1 MHDLIASPFLEGH
14 VAVRPGRHEGLRLG
28 VGRYREL
35 LDAPPQAT
43 VPGWLVKAARSA
55 WGVALDGRQLDGTV
69 LVRQPT
75 ALGYGRAS
83 WEINKGCDYDCEHCY
98 LGLKNF
104 EGLAWD
110 DKVKMLN
117 AVRDSGALW
126 FQITGGEPLIDRD
139 FPASYQYANELGLM
153 VSIASNGSQLSK
165 PRIQEIFARHRPYLI
180 AVSVYGATAASYDGM
195 TRNRGAFDRFIKG
208 LEVSRD
214 AGLPLKLN
222 IVVSERN
229 AGEIAQMRAL
239 ADRYGFP
246 HHVFTT
252 MSPTIEG
259 GGERMGSQAADYVMP
274 RKPFQGCNAGHT
286 FFHADPWGKA
296 SICKVGRDPQFDL
309 ITDGVDG
316 LRQLGAVADSLQL
329 RTGGCSGCALSGTC
343 FTCRPLAKLYQEAK
357 APLNTYCQ
365 HGGR

>member
-1 MHDLIASPFLEGH
+1 MHELIASPFLSGH
-14 VAVRPGRHEGLRLG
+14 VVVRPGRHQGLKIG
-28 VGRYREL
+28 AGRYREL
-35 LDAPPQAT
+35 LTAPPQST
-43 VPGWLVKAARSA
+43 VPSWLAEAARTA
-55 WGVALDGRQLDGTV
+55 WGVALGRRRLDGTV

-75 ALGYGRAS
+75 ELGYGRAT

-104 EGLAWD
+104 EGLGWD
-110 DKVKMLN
+110 DKVTMLHV
-117 AVRDSGALW
+117 VRDSGALW

-139 FPASYQYANELGLM
+139 FPAAYQYASELGLM
-153 VSIASNGSQLSK
+153 LSIASNGSRLSK
-165 PRIQEIFARHRPYLI
+165 PRIQEVFARHRPYLI
-180 AVSVYGATAASYDGM
+180 AVSLYGATAASYDGM
-195 TRNRGAFDRFIKG
+195 TRNRGAFARFIKG
-208 LEVSRD
+208 LEASREAD
-214 AGLPLKLN
+214 LPIKLN

-229 AGEIAQMRAL
+229 ATEIPQMQAL

-259 GGERMGSQAADYVMP
+259 GGERMGTQAADYVLP
-274 RKPFQGCNAGHT
+274 RTPFKGCSAGHT

-309 ITDGVDG
+309 ITQGLDG
-316 LRQLGAVADSLQL
+316 LRQLGDVADSLQL

-343 FTCRPLAKLYQEAK
+343 YTCRPLAKLYQEAK